1 GPGTGKTHIL
11 SSRIGH
17 ILQQTD
23 AQAHN
28 ILCLTFTDA
37 GVNAMRERLLQ
48 FIGPE
53 AHRIPVYTFHSFCN
67 SIIQDNLERF
77 GRQELEPLSDLERVQ
92 LLRKILDTLGPD
104 HALRLGRSDAYAYEA
119 QLQHLFQ
126 QMKAESWTVD
136 LIEQAINEYLEG
148 LPNREEYIYK
158 STRKGQFQKGDLKKG
173 QIEEETKRMERLR
186 AAVRLYPLY
195 QEAMQQANRY
205 DYDDMILW
213 VLDAFE
219 RYPNLLR
226 TYQERFLYI
235 LVDEYQDTNGAQ
247 NEIIRK
253 LVAYWELPNL
263 FIVGDDDQS
272 IYEFQGARLKNLTD
286 IYKTYQSG
294 LALVV
299 LENNYRSAQ
308 PILDAARELI
318 ENNKIRIVNSL
329 QELGID
335 KVLKASHPLVRD
347 LPAIPEVSVFQNR
360 LQEEVWLAKE
370 LQNLQESGV
379 PLSEVAVIYAKHRQ
393 VEGLMELLEKKQIPY
408 QTKRRVNILNLPVIR
423 NLRQMLEYFAAEFHR
438 PTSGEYLLFQIMHFS
453 FIGLHPDDLAAISL
467 YQARQEFEAR
477 QTWRELLM
485 EDLSNLGL
493 NLKEKERFDRFLSFH
508 HRMIGQYNSLSAPA
522 FAEQLINQSG
532 LLGYAMEQPSSIWLM
547 QVLRSFLNFVRQEAA
562 RTPRLT
568 VGGLLDLL
576 RSMDANRL
584 PIEVNESIYAQ
595 DGVQLLTAHSAKGL
609 EFKQVFLLDV
619 TQKPWAPNA
628 RGSAFRFK
636 LPDTLTYS
644 GEEDPLEAR
653 RRLFYVAVTRAQ
665 ERLHLSYALKDM
677 DGKSTPR
684 SQFLDEL
691 LQQSPLEVNEQALA
705 NEELLEAETLRLQV
719 QHKPVLPMLDPGTA
733 DALLEGFRLSVSAMN
748 RYLKCPL
755 GFYYENVLRV
765 PVLMREAAHYG
776 TAMHYAL
783 ERYFGRMRTNKGNEF
798 PPLVFLLE
806 SFEKEMQRR
815 RGNFSFQEFERHLES
830 GLYNLKQYYEQH
842 RESWTSEVFMEYRP
856 RNVEVDGVPITGSI
870 DQLIHISGEKAKV
883 VDFKTGSQHKSKVKP
898 PTPKNP
904 EGGSFWRQLVF
915 YKILYENHP
924 GNTRVVTSG
933 AISYLEPDKSG
944 EMAIAEVQ
952 YQSEDVTKVRKM
964 ITEVYDAI
972 RAHDFYTGCGE
983 PDCPWCN
990 FVNQHIIPETFAQA
1004 DLEELDDEG

>member
-1 GPGTGKTHIL
+1 MGSTQQQRELYNEAFRRILEQLNPQQRQAVEQIEGPVMVIAGPGTGKTHIL

-408 QTKRRVNILNLPVIR
+408 QTKRRVNILNLPV
-423 NLRQMLEYFAAEFHR
+423 
-438 PTSGEYLLFQIMHFS
+438 
-453 FIGLHPDDLAAISL
+453 
-467 YQARQEFEAR
+467 
-477 QTWRELLM
+477 
-485 EDLSNLGL
+485 
-493 NLKEKERFDRFLSFH
+493 
-508 HRMIGQYNSLSAPA
+508 
-522 FAEQLINQSG
+522 
-532 LLGYAMEQPSSIWLM
+532 
-547 QVLRSFLNFVRQEAA
+547 
-562 RTPRLT
+562 
-568 VGGLLDLL
+568 
-576 RSMDANRL
+576 
-584 PIEVNESIYAQ
+584 
-595 DGVQLLTAHSAKGL
+595 
-609 EFKQVFLLDV
+609 
-619 TQKPWAPNA
+619 
-628 RGSAFRFK
+628 
-636 LPDTLTYS
+636 
-644 GEEDPLEAR
+644 
-653 RRLFYVAVTRAQ
+653 
-665 ERLHLSYALKDM
+665 
-677 DGKSTPR
+677 
-684 SQFLDEL
+684 
-691 LQQSPLEVNEQALA
+691 
-705 NEELLEAETLRLQV
+705 
-719 QHKPVLPMLDPGTA
+719 
-733 DALLEGFRLSVSAMN
+733 
-748 RYLKCPL
+748 
-755 GFYYENVLRV
+755 
-765 PVLMREAAHYG
+765 
-776 TAMHYAL
+776 
-783 ERYFGRMRTNKGNEF
+783 
-798 PPLVFLLE
+798 
-806 SFEKEMQRR
+806 
-815 RGNFSFQEFERHLES
+815 
-830 GLYNLKQYYEQH
+830 
-842 RESWTSEVFMEYRP
+842 
-856 RNVEVDGVPITGSI
+856 
-870 DQLIHISGEKAKV
+870 
-883 VDFKTGSQHKSKVKP
+883 
-898 PTPKNP
+898 
-904 EGGSFWRQLVF
+904 
-915 YKILYENHP
+915 
-924 GNTRVVTSG
+924 
-933 AISYLEPDKSG
+933 
-944 EMAIAEVQ
+944 
-952 YQSEDVTKVRKM
+952 
-964 ITEVYDAI
+964 
-972 RAHDFYTGCGE
+972 
-983 PDCPWCN
+983 
-990 FVNQHIIPETFAQA
+990 
-1004 DLEELDDEG
+1004 